1 MRREGTRRHT
11 LVHLTYLWW
20 GKNPRGHWVRGH
32 DRIAG
37 IVRIDASRALQ
48 TQLREQRIRLCFW
61 LRVPSWA
68 EPYFSNEARQTQAIA
83 AVRANDIT
91 RLSQQ
96 LATLLVAGLPLLQAL
111 RLMRQGLPPH
121 QGSSVLLQR
130 LAAHIEAGQALSD
143 AMRRY
148 PVFDATFCHLVA
160 AGEASGQLDLILT
173 RLAAHRDKSEA
184 LRRRVRSALVYPS
197 IVVGMGLAVSAL
209 LLGCVVPTFE
219 QLFQSMGAELP
230 WLTRG
235 VLQGSRLLTEH
246 GAWLL
251 AVLTATVWGL
261 QRWFMHTTPG
271 REGWDWLRLHMPLWR
286 ALTRHAQCARW
297 CRTLSTLLGA
307 GLPIHE
313 AMQQLAHVMDHG
325 SYQRATQRIERH
337 ILHGHALSQGMA
349 HHPALFD
356 PVLVQMCAVGEE
368 SGTLDAMLARMAEH
382 HEQTVDTL
390 TTRLSTLLEPAIMLV
405 LGVTMGTLVLALYWP
420 LFEIGQAL

>member
-1 MRREGTRRHT
+1 M
-11 LVHLTYLWW
+11 VHVTYLWW
-20 GKNPRGHWVRGH
+20 GKNPQGHWVRGH
-32 DRIAG
+32 ARIAC
-37 IVRIDASRALQ
+37 ISRIDSSRSLQ
-48 TQLREQRIRLCFW
+48 TQLRGERIRLCFW
-61 LRVPSWA
+61 LRLPAWA
-68 EPYFSNEARQTQAIA
+68 EPYLSNEARQTQAIA
-83 AVRANDIT
+83 NLRANDIT
-91 RLSQQ
+91 RLTQQ
-96 LATLLVAGLPLLQAL
+96 LATLLMAGLPLLQAL

-121 QGSSVLLQR
+121 QGNSVLLQR
-130 LAAHIEAGQALSD
+130 VAAHIESGEALSE

-173 RLAAHRDKSEA
+173 RLAAHRDKTEA
-184 LRRRVRSALVYPS
+184 LRRRVQSAMVYPC
-197 IVVGMGLAVSAL
+197 IVMWIGLAVSAL
-209 LLGCVVPTFE
+209 LLGFVVPTFE
-219 QLFQSMGAELP
+219 QMFQSMGAELP

-235 VLQGSRLLTEH
+235 VLRGSRLLTEH

-251 AVLTATVWGL
+251 VALTVTVWGMQQWL
-261 QRWFMHTTPG
+261 MHTAGG
-271 REGWDWLRLHMPLWR
+271 RRVWDWLRLHIPLWR
-286 ALTRHAQCARW
+286 TLTRAAQCARW
-297 CRTLSTLLGA
+297 CRTLSTLLYA

-313 AMQQLAHVMDHG
+313 AMQQLAQVMDHA
-325 SYQRATQRIERH
+325 SYQRAAERIERH
-337 ILHGHALSQGMA
+337 ITLGHALSQGLA

-390 TTRLSTLLEPAIMLV
+390 TARLSTLLEPAIMVV